1 MNVQVKRVNLI
12 NITFDSENE
21 IGQIRNHIPFSMCL
35 VHAPTHVNIDVK
47 DCVISGKDE
56 PYLDS
61 IVSDRESLQK
71 HVNNWRFDT
80 NGQNEELVNIKKRN
94 CMLLLLLSNTQRQSC
109 FSSPSTPPCKESS
122 IGS

>member
-1 MNVQVKRVNLI
+1 MRSKKITVIGAGYVGMSTALLFAKKNQVLIHDIDQKRVNLI

-80 NGQNEELVNIKKRN
+80 NGQNPA
-94 CMLLLLLSNTQRQSC
+94 
-109 FSSPSTPPCKESS
+109 FAA
-122 IGS
+122 